1 MLRLLVVVL
10 VLANITFYAWTQ
22 GMLDNVVG
30 VRAQGDRE
38 PDRLNRQVHPEI
50 IRVMPPP
57 TTGGTAMGTAAPAA
71 APDAPATVCL
81 QAGPYTPAQIGAA
94 EGVLQT
100 VLPPGSWVS
109 LKAEGPAVWIVYM
122 GKYTN
127 REALQ
132 KKADELKR
140 LKIAYEELRNVSP
153 ELDMGLAL
161 GRYDT
166 RAAADKALAE
176 VTQRGVRTA
185 KVMTLTPPTVT
196 HSLRVERADATLQAR
211 LTGLRAEA
219 LQGKSFTP
227 CPRP

>member
-10 VLANITFYAWTQ
+10 ALANVAFYAWTQ

-38 PDRLNRQVHPEI
+38 PDRLNRQVRPETL
-50 IRVMPPP
+50 RVLPPGSVTVA
-57 TTGGTAMGTAAPAA
+57 TTSPAA
-71 APDAPATVCL
+71 APDAPTSVCL

-109 LKAEGPAVWIVYM
+109 LKAESPAVWIVYM

-127 REALQ
+127 REAMQ

-140 LKIAYEELRNVSP
+140 LKIPYEELRNVSP

-161 GRYDT
+161 GRYND

-185 KVMTLTPPTVT
+185 KVVTLTPPTVT